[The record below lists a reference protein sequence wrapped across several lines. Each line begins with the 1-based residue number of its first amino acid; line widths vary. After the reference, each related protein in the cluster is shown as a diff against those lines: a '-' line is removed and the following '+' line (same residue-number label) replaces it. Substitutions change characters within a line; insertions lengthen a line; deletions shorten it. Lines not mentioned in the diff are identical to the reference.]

1 MDYKIKMYCT
11 DMSQLM
17 FNNTKI
23 DKNLMKKLNID
34 SLNINNN
41 IKEVYILKKYNN
53 KNSKMCIKSLE
64 IICNFLSETDFILF
78 ITHMQLLGFVSNL
91 NSKIQFIYKNTNEI
105 MYEYKFQTITKQQ
118 VKEIKPRP
126 NISTYNHMS
135 LYKN

>member
-11 DMSQLM
+11 DASQLM

-23 DKNLMKKLNID
+23 DKHLMKKLNID

-41 IKEVYILKKYNN
+41 IKEVYILKKYN

-64 IICNFLSETDFILF
+64 ITCNFLSEIDFVLF
-78 ITHMQLLGFVSNL
+78 ITHMQLLGFSSNL
-91 NSKIQFIYKNTNEI
+91 NSKLQFIHKKTNEI
-105 MYEYKFQTITKQQ
+105 LYEYKFQTITKQK

>member
-1 MDYKIKMYCT
+1 
-11 DMSQLM
+11 M

>member
-64 IICNFLSETDFILF
+64 TCNYWDLF
-78 ITHMQLLGFVSNL
+78 RI
-91 NSKIQFIYKNTNEI
+91 
-105 MYEYKFQTITKQQ
+105 
-118 VKEIKPRP
+118 
-126 NISTYNHMS
+126 
-135 LYKN
+135 